1 MMKEAPD
8 IEMALE
14 PEAAL
19 ESEELVGDGT
29 VSGQDQSPA
38 EQVMSEAWTVSSV
51 DSLQAYL
58 DGISQ
63 YPLLTASEERSL
75 AQRIGR
81 GDMEAK
87 DRMVESN
94 LRLVVSIAKTYR
106 HSDLPLLDLIQ
117 EGNIGLIRAVEKFD
131 HRRGFKFSTYASWW
145 IRQAV
150 RRGVA
155 DKGRSIRL
163 PVHIYEEVNKMKGAE
178 SALMATLGREPTVT
192 EIAEKMGVEAAD
204 VAGWRDASRTTA
216 SLDRPVGNKEGE
228 DGNTLGGLLPDSAP
242 EPAEEAAAAEERGLL
257 AEGLRKLER
266 YHPGEAAIIRGRYLF
281 EGKKPESYDRIGQ
294 RLGVTH
300 GRAQMM
306 EKRGLQLL
314 EEMLA
319 GSLRSAHAGGAH
331 DRRAEREASRAPA
344 PDGWDASPAF
354 LTDSERDR
362 QVA

>member
-1 MMKEAPD
+1 MMKEAHD
-8 IEMALE
+8 I
-14 PEAAL
+14 EAAL
-19 ESEELVGDGT
+19 DPDEPVGDGT
-29 VSGQDQSPA
+29 ASGQDQSPA
-38 EQVMSEAWTVSSV
+38 EKAMSEARMVSSV

-58 DGISQ
+58 DGISR

-94 LRLVVSIAKTYR
+94 LRLVISIAKTYR

-155 DKGRSIRL
+155 DKGRTIRL
-163 PVHIYEEVNKMKGAE
+163 PVHIYERVNKMKETE
-178 SALMATLGREPTVT
+178 SALMAALGREPAVT
-192 EIAEKMGVEAAD
+192 EIAEEMGVEAAD
-204 VAGWRDASRTTA
+204 VAGWRDASRTTT
-216 SLDRPVGNKEGE
+216 SLDRPISKERE
-228 DGNTLGGLLPDSAP
+228 DGDTLGDMLPDSAP
-242 EPAEEAAAAEERGLL
+242 ELAEEAAAAEERELL

-281 EGKKPESYDRIGQ
+281 EGKEPEPYDRIGR

-300 GRAQMM
+300 GRARMM

-314 EEMLA
+314 EDMLG
-319 GSLRSAHAGGAH
+319 GSLRPAREGGAH
-331 DRRAEREASRAPA
+331 DRRAEREASRTPTS
-344 PDGWDASPAF
+344 DGWDEFPTS
-354 LTDSERDR
+354 LTDPERDR